1 MLISLDEFKKLSDE
15 QKFELLC
22 KIANQC
28 WKNDRQLALSIDE
41 LGRRL
46 RLLELQTGL
55 QAVA

>member
-1 MLISLDEFKKLSDE
+1 MLISLEEFKKLSDE

-22 KIANQC
+22 KIANQG

-46 RLLELQTGL
+46 ELLELQTGL
-55 QAVA
+55 RAVA

>member
-22 KIANQC
+22 KIVNQC
-28 WKNDRQLALSIDE
+28 WRNDRQLALNIDE

-46 RLLELQTGL
+46 KLLELQTGL
-55 QAVA
+55 RAVA